1 MSKTLIIPEMQIL
14 YRMCGLENDQAARK
28 FYKPYKYLMHIHKQ
42 LTKKNI
48 YLLNKL
54 YKESV
59 YKLYKSDLNGATI
72 DHYTWSV
79 QAPHCHNGTWHL
91 KNKIFE
97 CI

>member
-48 YLLNKL
+48 AQIAIKN
-54 YKESV
+54 
-59 YKLYKSDLNGATI
+59 I
-72 DHYTWSV
+72 
-79 QAPHCHNGTWHL
+79 
-91 KNKIFE
+91 KNKSKLT
-97 CI
+97 